1 MMMKPLLDH
10 YQEEILKNM
19 IAPYQYVLNVPE
31 EPDEDEK
38 YTVMMRK
45 LRCIPEQYSR
55 NMKSRNAANRSCFL
69 CRWMA
74 AVQNVESRKLLQWQ
88 DVSVR

>member
-1 MMMKPLLDH
+1 MGIFLILLDH

-38 YTVMMRK
+38 YTVMGMLQK
-45 LRCIPEQYSR
+45 FLTPSLKTNE
-55 NMKSRNAANRSCFL
+55 KS
-69 CRWMA
+69 
-74 AVQNVESRKLLQWQ
+74 AVHLQKRFQ
-88 DVSVR
+88 